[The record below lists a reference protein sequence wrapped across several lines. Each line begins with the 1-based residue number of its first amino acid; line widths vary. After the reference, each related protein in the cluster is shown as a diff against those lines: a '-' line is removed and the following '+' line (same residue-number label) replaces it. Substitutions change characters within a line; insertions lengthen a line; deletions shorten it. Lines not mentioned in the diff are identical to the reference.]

1 MIDGE
6 NPFIILARITV
17 KEGLVN
23 DYLAIAEEAD
33 KAVER
38 TEEGMLFHNF
48 DADPDDPNKFVWT
61 EVYRR
66 SEDFIFH
73 ADNPPVGDYV
83 AKHSELATH
92 FSIEIY
98 GNVFYMNSNNKLYAD
113 KILLNILNKNLKIIM
128 ENEKDNILII
138 NNYSK

>member
-1 MIDGE
+1 MSDIPS
-6 NPFIILARITV
+6 PFVLLARITV
-17 KEGLVN
+17 KQGMINE
-23 DYLAIAEEAD
+23 YLSIAEEAD
-33 KAVER
+33 KAVKR

-66 SEDFIFH
+66 SEDFLFH

-98 GNVFYMNSNNKLYAD
+98 GNVSQAVID
-113 KILLNILNKNLKIIM
+113 KINSLEIPLKHFSTTPVGFVRS
-128 ENEKDNILII
+128 ERF
-138 NNYSK
+138 S

>member
-6 NPFIILARITV
+6 NPFVILARITV
-17 KEGLVN
+17 KDGMVN
-23 DYLAIAEEAD
+23 DYLAIAEQAD

-61 EVYRR
+61 EVYRK

-73 ADNPPVGDYV
+73 ADNPPVEEYV
-83 AKHSELATH
+83 VRHGELATQ

-98 GNVFYMNSNNKLYAD
+98 GNVSMAVID
-113 KILLNILNKNLKIIM
+113 KINSLDIPLKHFSTTSVGFVRS
-128 ENEKDNILII
+128 ERFA
-138 NNYSK
+138 

>member
-6 NPFIILARITV
+6 NPFVILARITV
-17 KEGLVN
+17 KDGMVN
-23 DYLAIAEEAD
+23 DYLAIAEQAD

-61 EVYRR
+61 EVYRK

-73 ADNPPVGDYV
+73 ADNPPVEEYV
-83 AKHSELATH
+83 LSHGELATQ

-98 GNVFYMNSNNKLYAD
+98 GNVSLAVID
-113 KILLNILNKNLKIIM
+113 KINSLNIPLKHFSSTSVGFVRS
-128 ENEKDNILII
+128 ERFA
-138 NNYSK
+138 